1 MTILYEF
8 LMRLAFGLSLA
19 MLVTSPVQVT
29 SGFFRNH
36 LYVVLGL
43 AFLASLVVV
52 GSSTGYVALVAAI
65 LSYGAAVCYL
75 YQAIRSG
82 RLVLMFIVFV
92 TLVGVLLGTPQVVEV
107 LNSLVDSQA
116 WQALPFSPLACLL
129 WICDGPSS
137 GILLGV
143 TLGAMLLG
151 HWYLNTPT
159 MQMAPLRRLLGC
171 MVVALLLRMLVCG
184 IGLGATCV
192 ESELPAPWF
201 VVLRW
206 ATGLAAPMV
215 MTWMVER
222 TLRIPNTQSATGI
235 LYVAAVTV
243 FTGELMSQ
251 LLSVTTPYPL

>member
-1 MTILYEF
+1 
-8 LMRLAFGLSLA
+8 MRLAFGLTLA
-19 MLVTSPVQVT
+19 MWVTSPVQVT
-29 SGFFRNH
+29 AGFFRNH

-43 AFLASLVVV
+43 AFLAFLVVF
-52 GSSTGYVALVAAI
+52 GSVAAYVALAGAI
-65 LSYGAAVCYL
+65 LGYVGSVCYL
-75 YQAIRSG
+75 YQAVRSG
-82 RLVLMFIVFV
+82 RVVLGMIVLV
-92 TLVGVLLGTPQVVEV
+92 TLAGVLLGTPQLLEGFGGFDG
-107 LNSLVDSQA
+107 SHGRE
-116 WQALPFSPLACLL
+116 ALPLSPLARLL
-129 WICDGPSS
+129 WFCDGPSS
-137 GILLGV
+137 GVLLGV

-159 MQMAPLRRLLGC
+159 MQMAPLRRLLAW

-184 IGLGATCV
+184 AGLGATC
-192 ESELPAPWF
+192 SEGALPAPWF

-206 ATGLAAPMV
+206 VTGLAAPLV